1 MRHRFTVRVRWILVF
16 VVMFALVLI
25 VRLYDIQII
34 SGDIYSDKADRQY
47 NKPQS
52 DIFNRGS
59 IYFDQRNGLP
69 FTAATLKPC
78 FIIAINPKRIENPEQ
93 VFNSLSPIL
102 SLDHDDFIARASKK
116 DDPYEEIAK
125 KVEKVDAQVIKN
137 LELAGVSVYEDK
149 CRFYPGDSLASQ
161 TIGILGYKDD
171 SLAGRYGLERYYE
184 DTLVREQTLGYTN
197 FFAEI
202 FTNFKKTIFEDEKL
216 QGDIYTSIE
225 LQTQL
230 YLEKKLEEVQKKW
243 SSDLSGGIIMDPQNG
258 EIIAMAVSPSFNP
271 NNTSDEKV
279 SVFSNPLVE
288 NVYEM
293 GSIIKPL
300 TMASGIDSGAIT
312 PTTTYND
319 EGFLILNGSRI
330 SNYDGKGRGVVD
342 MQQVLSQSLNT
353 GVSFIVGKMG
363 NKKFADYFRNLE
375 MGEETGIDLPNET
388 HGLIKNLDSSRDVEY
403 ATASFG
409 QGIALTPIET
419 IRALATLANKGAL
432 DHPHIVKEISYD
444 VGLSTKTSVGESK
457 QVFKEKTAE
466 EVTRMLVKVVDTAL
480 LDGKLKN
487 PNYSV
492 AAKTGTAQIA
502 KEGGG
507 GYYTDRF
514 LHSFFGYFP
523 AYDPKFI
530 IFLYTVYPKNVSYAS
545 ETLTESFAD
554 LTQFLINYYEIP
566 PDR

>member
-93 VFNSLSPIL
+93 VFNSLSPVL

-243 SSDLSGGIIMDPQNG
+243 SSDLSGGIILDPQNG

>member
-243 SSDLSGGIIMDPQNG
+243 SSDLSGGIILDPQNG